1 MIAIV
6 SELIIIMKEKKEKM
20 EEEEEGW
27 GVAQQTVFVIVN
39 SRPYSGHPFSQLLL
53 LLPRR
58 WGGGVAAQISELLP

>member
-6 SELIIIMKEKKEKM
+6 SELIIIMKEKKKM

-58 WGGGVAAQISELLP
+58 WGGVAAQISELLP